1 MTYMGHVEDGAIV
14 LDEPVA
20 LPDGAV
26 VKIEL
31 AVQAAGAVSSSSQDF
46 LELVSA
52 LPAGVR
58 SKEDID
64 RQIQEERMSWGRA

>member
-1 MTYMGHVEDGAIV
+1 MGHVEKGAIV

-31 AVQAAGAVSSSSQDF
+31 AVRDVGAARPVSKEF
-46 LELVSA
+46 LDLVSA
-52 LPAGVR
+52 LPAGTR
-58 SKEDID
+58 TKEDID
-64 RQIQEERMSWGRA
+64 RQIKEERASWGEP